1 LATYVF
7 NIAKGRVVEFY
18 NRVENNDPATSI
30 LSVHVLSSTPTQA
43 TAEDVDDY
51 AALITAGAV
60 ELNTNGWNVKTLTDT
75 ELAALPAPDDTNN
88 RYAVPVPTFN
98 WTPTAGNAVGLVV
111 CYSSL
116 ASPTNAQRIPL
127 THHDFAVTADGNQ
140 VVVNAGDFFRAA

>member
-1 LATYVF
+1 MATYVF

-18 NRVENNDPATSI
+18 NRVENNDPSTSI
-30 LSVHVLSSTPTQA
+30 LSVHALSATPAQSTG
-43 TAEDVDDY
+43 EDVDDF

-60 ELNTNGWNVKTLTDT
+60 ELNANGWNVKALTDT

-88 RYAVPVPTFN
+88 RYGVQVPTFN

-116 ASPTNAQRIPL
+116 ASPTNSQRIPL
-127 THHDFAVTADGNQ
+127 VHLDFTVNADGNQ
-140 VVVNAGDFFRAA
+140 VSVNAGDFFRAS